1 MYHVVDNSPVS
12 RRVRSP
18 SWLDLRLVAGVG
30 LILACVLI
38 GVRVVASADHTAHYW
53 SADHDL
59 SAGVI
64 LQASDLHSVAAR
76 LPTGSSGYF
85 AASADLVG
93 QAVSRPIRAGELV
106 PKSAIAAAGPATTVT
121 IPLGADDA
129 PRISAGQ
136 RVTVWVSTALCP
148 TAVVLADVAVQSVQ
162 SSRSGALAAGGG
174 EDIVVRVSPTLAQRV
189 IEALAIDGGQLRAG
203 VLDGAPTATGELT
216 ELSEC
221 VAPKAGS

>member
-53 SADHDL
+53 AADHDL
-59 SAGVI
+59 SVGVI
-64 LQASDLHSVAAR
+64 LRAADLHSVAAR
-76 LPTGSSGYF
+76 LPTGSSSYF
-85 AASADLVG
+85 AASSDLVG

-106 PKSAIAAAGPATTVT
+106 PRSALTVAEAATTVT

-136 RVTVWVSTALCP
+136 RVTVWVSTARCP

-162 SSRSGALAAGGG
+162 GSRSGALAAGGG
-174 EDIVVRVSPTLAQRV
+174 EDIVVRVSPALARRV
-189 IEALAIDGGQLRAG
+189 IEALAIDGGELRAG
-203 VLDGAPTATGELT
+203 VLDGPPSATGELT
-216 ELSEC
+216 ELSDC
-221 VAPKAGS
+221 VPPKADS